1 MFLAAGALVVLSL
14 LATAASLRPD
24 PRGQGTHEQLGLPP
38 CTFRVLFGKRCPS
51 CGMTTAWAYFM
62 QGQPLRA
69 LQTSVGGTVLAGLA
83 LAGSLGALGVAAV
96 GRKPAWRPS
105 ERLIV
110 GTALALVALVLGE
123 WGLRW

>member
-1 MFLAAGALVVLSL
+1 
-14 LATAASLRPD
+14 
-24 PRGQGTHEQLGLPP
+24 
-38 CTFRVLFGKRCPS
+38 
-51 CGMTTAWAYFM
+51 MTTAWAYFM